1 MSGQIGE
8 SRKYNTRRA
17 PKKKNKRE
25 PIHANVNAHGL
36 AHTLQFYATI
46 NVASR
51 PKNMRRRILIIQ
63 ITGQKRG
70 AYRPKGC
77 PRAGESRK

>member
-1 MSGQIGE
+1 MKGQIGE
-8 SRKYNTRRA
+8 SRKYNTRCA
-17 PKKKNKRE
+17 PRKNMRV

-46 NVASR
+46 NVANR

-63 ITGQKRG
+63 IMGQKRG